1 MTVNN
6 ESSKTLNDSPASPDN
21 ATATIEPSRN
31 GGSTAAGAALNTV
44 ESNTNRGL
52 ARGETLLAA
61 MFLVLWVFL
70 FGGGI
75 TMDTTKFRCA
85 VSTGGASALATEAQ
99 PGEAAAKDVC
109 QKAENASW
117 IPVGSQWFSGNDAN
131 ASPTESAKAYRLLVA
146 WAGIL
151 FFFLP
156 LNLALVSAAA
166 GALGAFGNKA
176 NLEHDRTEPV
186 TEALQVSPRSVDVS
200 SPIMSGLLRGL
211 FVYLFFISGL
221 LLFDDKPFSSPG
233 PGQYI
238 RLAGFISLISFL
250 VNYRPH
256 LFTTISD
263 WAFERINSRKV
274 IPTQPEENDV
284 KIEKTKETNEKT
296 TLTLQMPA
304 NGQVDEKALPE
315 RADATPNK

>member
-1 MTVNN
+1 MSMTAKK
-6 ESSKTLNDSPASPDN
+6 ESSNTSTITPTSQGDLKVDTEASGDRGSNGISANAKSKTKLDPL
-21 ATATIEPSRN
+21 
-31 GGSTAAGAALNTV
+31 STNH
-44 ESNTNRGL
+44 GL
-52 ARGETLLAA
+52 SWGETLLASL
-61 MFLVLWVFL
+61 FLVMWLFL

-85 VSTGGASALATEAQ
+85 VSASGASALATEAL
-99 PGEAAAKDVC
+99 PGDEAAKNVC

-117 IPVGSQWFSGNDAN
+117 VPIWSS
-131 ASPTESAKAYRLLVA
+131 SLSTEGARTYRLLVA

-156 LNLALVSAAA
+156 LNLAMVSAAA

-176 NLEHDRTEPV
+176 NLEHDRTKPV
-186 TEALQVSPRSVDVS
+186 TEALPGPSRSVDVS
-200 SPIMSGLLRGL
+200 SPILSGLLRGL

-274 IPTQPEENDV
+274 IPTPPDEDEV

-296 TLTLQMPA
+296 TLKIQMPA
-304 NGQVDEKALPE
+304 NGEADEKALPE
-315 RADATPNK
+315 RADTTPNK

>member
-1 MTVNN
+1 MTGKN
-6 ESSKTLNDSPASPDN
+6 ETSTTPTIASTNHSKTGAEASRDGDANSSAVAGGAETKTSDRLNPD
-21 ATATIEPSRN
+21 
-31 GGSTAAGAALNTV
+31 
-44 ESNTNRGL
+44 RGL
-52 ARGETLLAA
+52 SWGETLMASV
-61 MFLVLWVFL
+61 FLVMWLFL

-85 VSTGGASALATEAQ
+85 VSTGGASALATEAL
-99 PGEAAAKDVC
+99 PGDEASKSIC

-117 IPVGSQWFSGNDAN
+117 VPIWSS
-131 ASPTESAKAYRLLVA
+131 SLSTEGARTYRLLVA

-156 LNLALVSAAA
+156 LNLAMVSAAA
-166 GALGAFGNKA
+166 GALGSFGNKV

-186 TEALQVSPRSVDVS
+186 TEALQGQPRSVDVS
-200 SPIMSGLLRGL
+200 NPILSGLLRGL

-263 WAFERINSRKV
+263 WAFERINARKV
-274 IPTQPEENDV
+274 IPTQPEQDEV
-284 KIEKTKETNEKT
+284 KIENTKETNEKT
-296 TLTLQMPA
+296 TLTIQMPA
-304 NGQVDEKALPE
+304 NGQADEKALPE
-315 RADATPNK
+315 RADATPNT